1 MSLTKEIDYPL
12 SNKTYNHEEIN
23 AMIDVLKNDKLTMG
37 EKVKEFEQNFAKY
50 VNAKYAVFVNSG
62 SSANLL
68 ALSCI
73 TNFRFNNHLKCGDK
87 IIVPTVCWST
97 SVWPILQ
104 NNLVPVFVDI
114 NQNTLNADIDK
125 IQELL
130 ETDSSIKAIMAVH
143 ILGNSTNMN
152 RLMELKEKHNLLLI
166 EDTCESLGSTYNN
179 KFLGTFGECGTFSFY
194 FSHHITTIE
203 GGMIVCND
211 YKIYNILKCLRAH
224 GWTRD
229 VDLSLY
235 EDCKDITAND
245 RFCFINLGYNL
256 RPMETQ
262 AAMGIIQLTKL
273 SVQNENRV
281 KNYNRIKACI
291 ESYQSDKLSFFT
303 AEENCNCI
311 WFSLPLLLNK
321 KYDKTQYMKRL
332 FDKGIDSRPIVTG
345 NFTNQP
351 VFKYLNIPGTQ
362 DSAYYKNSENIDKH
376 GFFIGLHAYEMKKN
390 EIEILVSIL
399 LES

>member
-37 EKVKEFEQNFAKY
+37 EKVKEFEQNFANY

-73 TNFRFNNHLKCGDK
+73 TNFRFNNRLKSGDK

-125 IQELL
+125 IQALL

-211 YKIYNILKCLRAH
+211 YNIYNILKCLRAH

-235 EDCKDITAND
+235 EDCKDITLND

-262 AAMGIIQLTKL
+262 AAMGIVQLTKL
-273 SVQNENRV
+273 SVQTKME
-281 KNYNRIKACI
+281 
-291 ESYQSDKLSFFT
+291 L
-303 AEENCNCI
+303 
-311 WFSLPLLLNK
+311 
-321 KYDKTQYMKRL
+321 KT
-332 FDKGIDSRPIVTG
+332 T
-345 NFTNQP
+345 
-351 VFKYLNIPGTQ
+351 
-362 DSAYYKNSENIDKH
+362 
-376 GFFIGLHAYEMKKN
+376 IG
-390 EIEILVSIL
+390 
-399 LES
+399 